1 MKILKI
7 RVGFLA
13 VVISLLLA
21 TLSYGQDHEMHH
33 PKKALGGKE
42 GVGYVVMNDSNTIAI
57 IDIAAKKVVGAIPV
71 RGNPHGGV
79 ITPDGKYIY
88 TASMGSR
95 KIFVVDTQARRVV
108 NSIDVGGISH
118 HSAMTPDGRYVYV
131 AAEQLVVIDT
141 ITDKVIARI
150 ATEERPFYPAFTPD
164 GRLLYVL
171 NMGSIITIID
181 PSTNK
186 AIDTI
191 KMGANSVMGHLAFHR
206 SGRELYVTNDVDNM
220 VSVIDTSL
228 KKTVATVKVGEG
240 AHGVATTR
248 DGEYVYVA
256 NRGGTTF
263 SVIEAS
269 SKRVTGIYEV
279 GERPEHFTLTPDG
292 KYIFLSIN
300 TGSDKIL
307 VIDPPTFRI
316 IKEIPVWPEAHAFFF
331 FQPSSTVK

>member
-7 RVGFLA
+7 KVGFL
-13 VVISLLLA
+13 VVAIGLLLA

-42 GVGYVVMNDSNTIAI
+42 GVGYVVMNDSNTIAV
-57 IDIAAKKVVGAIPV
+57 IDIAANKVVGVIPIK
-71 RGNPHGGV
+71 GNPHGGV

-88 TASMGSR
+88 TASMGSS
-95 KIFVVDTQARRVV
+95 KNFVVDIQARRVV

-118 HSAMTPDGRYVYV
+118 HSTITPDGRYVYV

-150 ATEERPFYPAFTPD
+150 DTEEPPFYPEWTPD

-171 NMGSIITIID
+171 NMGSTITVID

-186 AIDTI
+186 VIDTI
-191 KMGANSVMGHLAFHR
+191 KMGGNSVMGHLAFNP
-206 SGRELYVTNDVDNM
+206 SGSELYATNDEDNI

-228 KKTVATVKVGEG
+228 RKNVATVKVGEG
-240 AHGVATTR
+240 PHGVATTR
-248 DGEYVYVA
+248 DGKYVYVA
-256 NRGGTTF
+256 NKGGTTF

-269 SKRVTGIYEV
+269 SKRVIATHEV
-279 GERPEHFTLTPDG
+279 GEQPEHFSLTPDG

-300 TGSDKIL
+300 TGSDKLL
-307 VIDPPTFRI
+307 VIDPPTFRV
-316 IKEIPVWPEAHAFFF
+316 IKEIHVWPEPHAFFF